1 MIVIIFNIRGFNNS
15 LNERERD
22 LMAERHVFLT
32 AEGLVKIEDELDGLK
47 SVKRKEIADR
57 IKQALSFG
65 DISENSE
72 YDQAKNEQAQL
83 EERIAK
89 LENMLRNAK
98 VIDEDE
104 ITTDKVSIGSKVV
117 VKDLEFDEEMEYV
130 LVGSAEADPYEGRI
144 SNESPLGSS
153 LIGCEIGEIVEVN
166 VPDGVIKYEILQIAR

>member
-1 MIVIIFNIRGFNNS
+1 
-15 LNERERD
+15 
-22 LMAERHVFLT
+22 MAEKQVFLT
-32 AEGLVKIEDELDGLK
+32 AEGLVKIEDELDDLK
-47 SVKRKEIADR
+47 SVKRKEIAER
-57 IKQALSFG
+57 IKVALSFG

-104 ITTDKVSIGSKVV
+104 ITTDKVSVGSKVV

-130 LVGSAEADPYEGRI
+130 IVGSAEADPYEGRI
-144 SNESPLGSS
+144 SNESPLGSA
-153 LIGCEIGEIVEVN
+153 LIGYKTGEIVEVN
-166 VPDGVIKYEILQIAR
+166 VPDGVIKYEILNITR